1 MMRHTPGY
9 HPAMSADPRSPVTI
23 PILHGADLAAT
34 SAFYARLGFTELARW
49 PDYLIVAH
57 PAGIEL
63 HVTLDRSVDRWT
75 NGLSCYVRF
84 PDAAGAR
91 ALHDAWAAAT
101 VPAPAELRAPWTT
114 DYGLLEFALI
124 DLDGNLVRIGGA
136 LAG

>member
-1 MMRHTPGY
+1 
-9 HPAMSADPRSPVTI
+9 MSDDPRRPVMI
-23 PILHGADLAAT
+23 PILHSADLARTA
-34 SAFYARLGFTELARW
+34 AFYEGLGFAESGRW
-49 PDYLIVAH
+49 PDYLIVTH

-63 HVTLDRSVDRWT
+63 HATLDRTVDRWT

-84 PDAAGAR
+84 PDATAAR
-91 ALHDAWAAAT
+91 AVHDAWAATAI
-101 VPAPAELRAPWTT
+101 AEPAELRTPWTT